1 MLKHKGLKNLF
12 VFLVFFFLYLPIIIL
27 IVYSFNSSKMNIVFE
42 TFTFNWYKILFT
54 NRELL
59 EAFFNTML
67 IALTSTIVSVVLGT
81 LSAVGLHRYQFPL
94 KGLVLKL
101 IYIPIVIPEIVL
113 GISLLSVYTL
123 MKMELGMFT
132 LILSHI
138 AFSIPF
144 VIVSVRSN
152 LSPAL
157 KSIEEAARDLG
168 ASEAKTFFLVTLP
181 YIRPGVISG
190 ATLALTLSLDDV
202 VISYFT
208 AGPGSNTLPLHIY
221 SMIKTGITPDVNALS
236 TLMLLVTVLILTVSA
251 IFQARK
257 VGKYS

>member
-42 TFTFNWYKILFT
+42 NFTFNWYRILFT

-101 IYIPIVIPEIVL
+101 IYMVMYGCLIIKNK
-113 GISLLSVYTL
+113 Y
-123 MKMELGMFT
+123 MKF
-132 LILSHI
+132 
-138 AFSIPF
+138 
-144 VIVSVRSN
+144 
-152 LSPAL
+152 
-157 KSIEEAARDLG
+157 
-168 ASEAKTFFLVTLP
+168 
-181 YIRPGVISG
+181 
-190 ATLALTLSLDDV
+190 
-202 VISYFT
+202 
-208 AGPGSNTLPLHIY
+208 
-221 SMIKTGITPDVNALS
+221 
-236 TLMLLVTVLILTVSA
+236 
-251 IFQARK
+251 
-257 VGKYS
+257 